1 MIFIQVIVLT
11 LREANSGNRKE
22 PNMEKATDV
31 LVLDQIMNEQ
41 LKPNIKKIDQEGF
54 YPKEF
59 LKAVGSSQL
68 LSSNNAKREDVRF
81 RELLLIEETAKYC
94 MTSAFALWCHL
105 GALTSIRMSNNLFI
119 KSELLPSLESG
130 EILGGTG
137 LSNALKYYA
146 GLDVIRLK
154 AERTEGGYTIS
165 GTLPSVSNLG
175 KDHWFVILASLNQ
188 HNRIMGIIPVNV
200 KGLNIEKKT
209 SFIGLNGS
217 ATYSCNLYEVFVPNN
232 WIITEEA
239 DEFISK
245 IRPTLALYQ
254 IPLGIGV
261 SDASLE
267 SILESCSKNM
277 ETNQNLKP
285 QPEDL
290 RQELQVIREKAYE
303 YGKTSDLTKI
313 EKDILLARLD
323 IVHLTSKAVY
333 ADMLYSGGP
342 AYMKNSEPFRR
353 LRESYFLVN
362 LTPTVKQL
370 ERLRKK

>member
-1 MIFIQVIVLT
+1 
-11 LREANSGNRKE
+11 
-22 PNMEKATDV
+22 MEKVTD
-31 LVLDQIMNEQ
+31 LMVLDQIINEQ
-41 LKPNIKKIDQEGF
+41 LKPIIKKIDQEGF

-59 LKAVGSSQL
+59 LKAIGNSGL
-68 LSSNNAKREDVRF
+68 LNSNNAKKEDVRF
-81 RELLLIEETAKYC
+81 RELQLIEETAKYC
-94 MTSAFALWCHL
+94 MTSAFVLWCHL
-105 GALTSIRMSNNLFI
+105 GALTSARMSNNLFI
-119 KSELLPSLESG
+119 KNELLPSLESG

-146 GLDVIRLK
+146 GIDVIRLK
-154 AERTEGGYTIS
+154 AERTEGGYNIS

-175 KDHWFVILASLNQ
+175 EDHWFVILASLNQ
-188 HNRIMGIIPVNV
+188 HQRMMGIIPVNV
-200 KGLNIEKKT
+200 KGLNIEKKA

-217 ATYSCNLYEVFVPNN
+217 ATYSCDFNKVFVPNN
-232 WIITEEA
+232 WIITEEV
-239 DEFISK
+239 DKFISK

-261 SDASLE
+261 SDASLQ

-277 ETNQNLKP
+277 EANQYLKP
-285 QPEDL
+285 QPEEL
-290 RQELQVIREKAYE
+290 RQELQFNRERTYE
-303 YGKTSDLTKI
+303 YGKTSELTKV
-313 EKDILLARLD
+313 EKEILLVRLD

-342 AYMKNSEPFRR
+342 AYMKNSEPYRR

-370 ERLRKK
+370 EKLRK